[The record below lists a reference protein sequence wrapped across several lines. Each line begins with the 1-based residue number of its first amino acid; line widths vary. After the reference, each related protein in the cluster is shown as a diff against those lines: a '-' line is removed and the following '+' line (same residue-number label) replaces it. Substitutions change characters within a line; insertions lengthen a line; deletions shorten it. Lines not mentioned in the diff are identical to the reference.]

1 MCLRG
6 PITTPWSHGEK
17 WKNNGFKC
25 GYCLLARDSGGATR
39 FRNHLAG
46 VAGDVVS
53 CNKVPRFVREIM
65 LAEQVKVKKNRM
77 DIKEHR
83 LFVQKALMEEAYG
96 EARRDNIPSD
106 EDGQLRWALR
116 ESLRDIGGR

>member
-6 PITTPWSHGEK
+6 PITEAWSHGEK

-25 GYCLLARDSGGATR
+25 GYCMVTRESGGATR
-39 FRNHLAG
+39 LRNHLAG

-53 CNKVPRFVREIM
+53 CENVPKFVREIM
-65 LAEQVKVKKNRM
+65 LQQQVKGKKNRL

-83 LFVQKALMEEAYG
+83 LYVEKALMEEAYG
-96 EARRDNIPSD
+96 DAKRANIPTD
-106 EDGQLRWALR
+106 EDGKLEWVLK
-116 ESLRDIGGR
+116 ESMRINEG

>member
-1 MCLRG
+1 M
-6 PITTPWSHGEK
+6 
-17 WKNNGFKC
+17 
-25 GYCLLARDSGGATR
+25 
-39 FRNHLAG
+39 
-46 VAGDVVS
+46 VS

-65 LAEQVKVKKNRM
+65 LAEQVKGKKNRM
-77 DIKEHR
+77 DIKEHL

-116 ESLRDIGGR
+116 ESLRDIGG

>member
-1 MCLRG
+1 M
-6 PITTPWSHGEK
+6 
-17 WKNNGFKC
+17 
-25 GYCLLARDSGGATR
+25 
-39 FRNHLAG
+39 RNHLAE

-65 LAEQVKVKKNRM
+65 LAEQVKGKKNRM

-106 EDGQLRWALR
+106 EVGQLRWALR
-116 ESLRDIGGR
+116 ESLRDIGG

>member
-1 MCLRG
+1 M
-6 PITTPWSHGEK
+6 
-17 WKNNGFKC
+17 
-25 GYCLLARDSGGATR
+25 
-39 FRNHLAG
+39 RNHLAE

-65 LAEQVKVKKNRM
+65 LAEQVKGKLNKM

-116 ESLRDIGGR
+116 ESLRDIGG

>member
-1 MCLRG
+1 M
-6 PITTPWSHGEK
+6 
-17 WKNNGFKC
+17 
-25 GYCLLARDSGGATR
+25 LARDSGGATR
-39 FRNHLAG
+39 LRNHLAE

-65 LAEQVKVKKNRM
+65 LAEQVKGKKNRM
-77 DIKEHR
+77 DIKEHH

>member
-1 MCLRG
+1 M
-6 PITTPWSHGEK
+6 
-17 WKNNGFKC
+17 
-25 GYCLLARDSGGATR
+25 LARDSGGATR
-39 FRNHLAG
+39 LRNHLAE

-65 LAEQVKVKKNRM
+65 LAEQVKGKLNKM

-116 ESLRDIGGR
+116 ES